1 MKGLV
6 KLLALVRGNI
16 VRKQAAKTFRC
27 MNALLRVQAKA
38 CAYRAL
44 HSKTSSSSKN
54 SHSNPRN
61 SLNQTRGADVFDR
74 ERNQSANS
82 NWLYQ
87 CTEELYWNLSKA
99 SKQPIDNEK
108 LRFYSKRKNC
118 LCHLQYS
125 CCSVKSNYS
134 ARSLATEP
142 KSLST
147 PSSSSIDPYQL
158 SSGESAQY
166 YSAASQHVNSRK
178 GPFTPVKTERSR
190 SFFKGYSNYANYMA
204 NRVIHGEVA
213 FSERS

>member
-6 KLLALVRGNI
+6 KLLALVRGKI
-16 VRKQAAKTFRC
+16 VRKLAAETFRC
-27 MNALLRVQAKA
+27 MNALLIVQAKA
-38 CAYRAL
+38 CACRAL

-54 SHSNPRN
+54 SHSNPFQGPATPEKYEAALR
-61 SLNQTRGADVFDR
+61 SIA
-74 ERNQSANS
+74 
-82 NWLYQ
+82 WK
-87 CTEELYWNLSKA
+87 NLSKA

-147 PSSSSIDPYQL
+147 PSSSSVDPYQL

-190 SFFKGYSNYANYMA
+190 SFFKGY
-204 NRVIHGEVA
+204 
-213 FSERS
+213 